1 MTYKLVVKT
10 RNETYV
16 KKRSNHKKHLEDL
29 ALNLS
34 IKKPHNKYYIVKE
47 DVKV

>member
-10 RNETYV
+10 RNEKYV
-16 KKRSNHKKHLEDL
+16 KKRSKQKTHLEDL
-29 ALNLS
+29 AVKLS
-34 IKKPHNKYYIVKE
+34 IKKPHNQYYIVKE